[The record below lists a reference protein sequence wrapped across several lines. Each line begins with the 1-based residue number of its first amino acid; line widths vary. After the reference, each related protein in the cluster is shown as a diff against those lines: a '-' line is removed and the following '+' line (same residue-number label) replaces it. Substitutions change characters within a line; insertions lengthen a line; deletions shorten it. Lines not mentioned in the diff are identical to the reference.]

1 MRCVLRI
8 VAFTSLVGLLA
19 FGSGLAL
26 AGKPPPPSVAVD
38 FAFLKEGKLSVCNL
52 SGSYVVAIANES
64 DDGSPAWSPDGS
76 WIAYTVQVPSGSQYL
91 DVYRVRPDGTGRE
104 LLMSYREGGPYPPP
118 RLTTRLA
125 WLDGN
130 RILYHT
136 KTTIEILDVTA
147 HTVTSAPW
155 PFPDEI
161 GPNYFSLAPDM
172 DHDPLNGYQGW
183 LAFGVGEGSTNADWN
198 VAAVG
203 LVVDT
208 GGIAIASQRTVVRYE
223 KWQNFPEWSPD
234 GNYLAFVDEASGGE
248 GRSLAILRFYPK
260 TGLFDDPAQRTVL
273 YTNPGTTLDGNVW
286 PQPTWSPDGRWIA
299 FCLRVSRNG
308 MGDLVRVPTDQGPNQ
323 TPTPILTSRR
333 LESEPDW
340 RPAP

>member
-8 VAFTSLVGLLA
+8 VALTSLVGLLA

-26 AGKPPPPSVAVD
+26 AGKPPPPPVAID
-38 FAFLKEGKLSVCNL
+38 LAFLKEGKLSVCNL

-64 DDGSPAWSPDGS
+64 NDGSPAWSPDGN
-76 WIAYTVQVPSGSQYL
+76 WIAYTVQVPSGTL
-91 DVYRVRPDGTGRE
+91 MDVYRVRPDGTGRE

-118 RLTTRLA
+118 RLHSRLA

-136 KTTIEILDVTA
+136 RTLAGATTISILDVTA

-155 PFPDEI
+155 PFTDKM
-161 GPNYFSLAPDM
+161 GRNYFTLAPDV
-172 DHDPLNGYQGW
+172 DRNPLNGYRGW
-183 LAFGVGEGSTNADWN
+183 LAFGGGRSWLTDADWN

-203 LVVDT
+203 LVVDS
-208 GGIAIASQRTVVRYE
+208 GGIMVANQRTVFRLAN
-223 KWQNFPEWSPD
+223 WQNFPEWSPD

-248 GRSLAILRFYPK
+248 GRSLSILGFHPD
-260 TGLFDDPAQRTVL
+260 TGLFDAQPTVL

-286 PQPTWSPDGRWIA
+286 PQPTWSPDGKWIA
-299 FCLRVSRNG
+299 FGL
-308 MGDLVRVPTDQGPNQ
+308 QGGPQ
-323 TPTPILTSRR
+323 RH
-333 LESEPDW
+333 E
-340 RPAP
+340 